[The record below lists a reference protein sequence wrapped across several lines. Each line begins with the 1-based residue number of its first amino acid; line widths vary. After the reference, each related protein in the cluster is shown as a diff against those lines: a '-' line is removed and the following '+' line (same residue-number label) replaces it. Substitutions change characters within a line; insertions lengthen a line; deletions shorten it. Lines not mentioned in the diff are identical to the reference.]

1 MIRAF
6 LRALGPQQAG
16 PVKTS
21 LALTTVVSAFQGVV
35 FALLVPVLS
44 ELLREGPR
52 AALGWTV
59 ALVLATLVYAL
70 LRTLGLFV
78 NFRVGGAISRGLHH
92 RIGEHL
98 VRLPLGWFTGN
109 RVGELNRVV
118 TEGVSR
124 STNVPVHIYPPLADA
139 VVTPVVAVLA
149 LFVWDWRIALAAAA
163 CLPVVWMVFTLSNGA
178 VGRNDAAR
186 DLVSDTAAGRVLEY
200 ARAQPVLRAFGRT
213 EQGGRGLDQ
222 ALTAEHGATRR
233 LLLRIVPVMLAYS
246 FVVRLTFSLLMVCAV
261 LLVLDGGLDPALAVA
276 LLVLVA
282 RFTHPLATAADQGA
296 ALRMATNQL
305 DRINAVLEARP
316 LPEPESPVPPQGS
329 VVEFDDVTFSYDRKD
344 GTPALEG
351 VTLRAEPG
359 TLTAL
364 VGPSGSGKTTVLR
377 LLARFHDT
385 DRGQVRLGGVDV
397 RDIGSEELSRHV
409 ALVFQDVYLFD
420 STIAENVRLADPGA
434 TDERLDRV
442 ATRSGLDTVLSDLP
456 EGWDTRVGEGGTAL
470 SGGQKQRVS
479 IARALLKDAP
489 VIVLD
494 EASSALD
501 TENEA
506 LVTRT
511 AVELARDRTVL
522 VIAHRPATVAAADQ
536 VVFLEGGRVVE
547 SGTPEELLERGG
559 RHTEFVRTRE
569 RARGWRLT
577 ASNSAPTS
585 TTSPTATTTE
595 GHENDPART

>member
-1 MIRAF
+1 VIRAF
-6 LRALGPQQAG
+6 LRALGPDQVG

-21 LALTTVVSAFQGVV
+21 LTLTTLVSATQGLV
-35 FALLVPVLS
+35 FALLVPVLT

-52 AALGWTV
+52 AALGWAA
-59 ALVLATLVYAL
+59 ALALATLIYAL
-70 LRTLGLFV
+70 LRTLSLFV

-118 TEGVSR
+118 TDGVSR

-163 CLPVVWMVFTLSNGA
+163 CLPVVWMVFSLSNDA

-186 DLVSDTAAGRVLEY
+186 DLVSDEAASRVLEY
-200 ARAQPVLRAFGRT
+200 ARSQPVLRAFGRT
-213 EQGGRGLDQ
+213 EQGGRSLDR
-222 ALTAEHGATRR
+222 ALNAEHGAARR
-233 LLLRIVPVMLAYS
+233 LLLRILPVMLAYS
-246 FVVRLTFSLLMVCAV
+246 FAVRLMFALLMACAV

-305 DRINAVLEARP
+305 DRINAVLDVRP
-316 LPEPESPVPPQGS
+316 LPEPESPVRPRDA
-329 VVEFDDVTFSYDRKD
+329 VVEFDDVTFAYDRED
-344 GTPALEG
+344 DAPALDG
-351 VTLRAEPG
+351 VSLRAEPG

-364 VGPSGSGKTTVLR
+364 VGPSGSGKTTVVR
-377 LLARFHDT
+377 LLARFHDA
-385 DRGQVRLGGVDV
+385 DRGRVRLGGVDV

-420 STIAENVRLADPGA
+420 ATIAENLRLAAPDA
-434 TDERLDRV
+434 TAEQLDRA
-442 ATRSGLDTVLSDLP
+442 ATLSGLDSVLADLP

-489 VIVLD
+489 VIVMD

-511 AVELARDRTVL
+511 AVELARERTVL

-547 SGTPEELLERGG
+547 SGTPDELLERGG
-559 RHTEFVRTRE
+559 RHADFVRTRE

-577 ASNSAPTS
+577 AAGTPTPSIS
-585 TTSPTATTTE
+585 TTATE
-595 GHENDPART
+595 GHRDDRTRT

>member
-1 MIRAF
+1 M
-6 LRALGPQQAG
+6 
-16 PVKTS
+16 KTS
-21 LALTTVVSAFQGVV
+21 LTLTTLVSATQGLV
-35 FALLVPVLS
+35 FALLVPVLT

-52 AALGWTV
+52 AALGWAA
-59 ALVLATLVYAL
+59 ALALATLIYAL
-70 LRTLGLFV
+70 LRTLSLFV

-118 TEGVSR
+118 TDGVSR

-163 CLPVVWMVFTLSNGA
+163 CLPVVWMVFSLSNDA

-186 DLVSDTAAGRVLEY
+186 DLVSDEAASRVLEY
-200 ARAQPVLRAFGRT
+200 ARSQPVLRAFGRT
-213 EQGGRGLDQ
+213 EQGGRSLDR
-222 ALTAEHGATRR
+222 ALNAEHGAARR
-233 LLLRIVPVMLAYS
+233 LLLRILPVMLAYS
-246 FVVRLTFSLLMVCAV
+246 FAVRLMFALLMACAV

-305 DRINAVLEARP
+305 DRINAVLDVRP
-316 LPEPESPVPPQGS
+316 LPEPESPVRPRDA
-329 VVEFDDVTFSYDRKD
+329 VVEFDDVTFAYDRED
-344 GTPALEG
+344 DAPALDR
-351 VTLRAEPG
+351 VSLRAEPG

-364 VGPSGSGKTTVLR
+364 VGPSGSGKTTVAR
-377 LLARFHDT
+377 LLARFHDA
-385 DRGQVRLGGVDV
+385 DRGRVRLGGVDV

-420 STIAENVRLADPGA
+420 ATIAENLRLAAPDA
-434 TDERLDRV
+434 TAEQLDRA
-442 ATRSGLDTVLSDLP
+442 ATLSGLDSVLADLP

-489 VIVLD
+489 VIVMD

-511 AVELARDRTVL
+511 AVELARERTVL

-547 SGTPEELLERGG
+547 SGTPDELLERGG
-559 RHTEFVRTRE
+559 RHADFVRTRE

-577 ASNSAPTS
+577 AAGTPTPSIS
-585 TTSPTATTTE
+585 TTATE
-595 GHENDPART
+595 GHRDDRTRT

>member
-6 LRALGPQQAG
+6 LRALGPEQAG
-16 PVKTS
+16 PVKRS
-21 LALTTVVSAFQGVV
+21 LALTTAVSALQGVV
-35 FALLVPVLS
+35 FALLVPVLT

-52 AALGWTV
+52 AALGWAA
-59 ALVLATLVYAL
+59 ALALATLVYAL
-70 LRTLGLFV
+70 LRTLSLFV

-98 VRLPLGWFTGN
+98 VQLPLGWFTGN

-118 TEGVSR
+118 TDGVSR
-124 STNVPVHIYPPLADA
+124 STHVPVHIYPPLADA
-139 VVTPVVAVLA
+139 LVTPVVAVA
-149 LFVWDWRIALAAAA
+149 VLFVWDWRIALAAAA
-163 CLPVVWMVFTLSNGA
+163 CLPVVWMVFTLSNDA

-186 DLVSDTAAGRVLEY
+186 DVVSDEAASRVLEY
-200 ARAQPVLRAFGRT
+200 ARSQPVLRAFGRT
-213 EQGGRGLDQ
+213 AQGGQSLDR
-222 ALTAEHGATRR
+222 ALTAEHGAARR
-233 LLLRIVPVMLAYS
+233 LLLRVVPVMLAYS
-246 FVVRLTFSLLMVCAV
+246 FAVRLMFALIMVCGV
-261 LLVLDGGLDPALAVA
+261 VFVLDGGLDPALAVA

-305 DRINAVLEARP
+305 DRINAVLDSRP
-316 LPEPESPVPPQGS
+316 LPEPESPVLPQGA
-329 VVEFDDVTFSYDRKD
+329 VVEFDGVTFSYDRKD
-344 GTPALEG
+344 DAPALDG
-351 VTLRAEPG
+351 ATLRAEPG

-364 VGPSGSGKTTVLR
+364 IGPSGSGKTTVAR
-377 LLARFHDT
+377 LLARFHDA
-385 DRGQVRLGGVDV
+385 DRGQVRLGGADV

-420 STIAENVRLADPGA
+420 ATIAENLRLAAPDA
-434 TDERLDRV
+434 TGEQLDR
-442 ATRSGLDTVLSDLP
+442 AAALSGLDTVLADLP
-456 EGWDTRVGEGGTAL
+456 EGWNTRVGEGGTAL

-506 LVTRT
+506 LVTGT
-511 AVELARDRTVL
+511 AVELARERTVL

-536 VVFLEGGRVVE
+536 VVFLEAGRVVE
-547 SGTPEELLERGG
+547 SGAPDELLERGG
-559 RHTEFVRTRE
+559 RHADFVRSRE

-577 ASNSAPTS
+577 ASDVTPPPVS
-585 TTSPTATTTE
+585 TATE
-595 GHENDPART
+595 GHENDPARA

>member
-6 LRALGPQQAG
+6 LRALGPRQAG

-21 LALTTVVSAFQGVV
+21 LALTTVVSALQGVV
-35 FALLVPVLS
+35 FALLVPVLT
-44 ELLREGPR
+44 ETLRSGPR

-59 ALVLATLVYAL
+59 ALVLVTLVYAL
-70 LRTLGLFV
+70 LRTLSLFV

-92 RIGEHL
+92 RIGAHL

-118 TEGVSR
+118 TDGVSR

-139 VVTPVVAVLA
+139 VVTPIIAVLA
-149 LFVWDWRIALAAAA
+149 LFFWDWRIALAASA

-186 DLVSDTAAGRVLEY
+186 DLVSDEAAGRVLEY

-213 EQGGRGLDQ
+213 EQGGQSLDR
-222 ALTAEHGATRR
+222 ALTAEHGAARR

-246 FVVRLTFSLLMVCAV
+246 FAVRLTFTLVLVCAV

-305 DRINAVLEARP
+305 DRINIVLDARP
-316 LPEPESPVPPQGS
+316 LPEPESPVRPENA
-329 VVEFDDVTFSYDRKD
+329 VVEFHDVTFSYAGEGDS
-344 GTPALEG
+344 PALDG
-351 VTLRAEPG
+351 ASLRAEPG

-377 LLARFHDT
+377 LLARFHDA
-385 DRGQVRLGGVDV
+385 DHGQVRLGGVDV
-397 RDIGSEELSRHV
+397 RDIGSEELAPHV

-420 STIAENVRLADPGA
+420 ATIAENVRLAAPDA
-434 TDERLDRV
+434 TGEQLDR
-442 ATRSGLDTVLSDLP
+442 AAALSGLATVLTDLP

-547 SGTPEELLERGG
+547 SGTPEELIERGG
-559 RHTEFVRTRE
+559 RHAEFVRTRE

-577 ASNSAPTS
+577 ASNRAANSTTPPTS
-585 TTSPTATTTE
+585 TTTE
-595 GHENDPART
+595 GHENDPTRT

>member
-6 LRALGPQQAG
+6 LRALGPDQAG

-21 LALTTVVSAFQGVV
+21 LALTTLVSVTQGLV
-35 FALLVPVLS
+35 FALLVPVLT

-52 AALGWTV
+52 AALGWAA
-59 ALVLATLVYAL
+59 ALALATLVYAL
-70 LRTLGLFV
+70 LRTLSLFV
-78 NFRVGGAISRGLHH
+78 NFRVGGAVSRNLHH

-118 TEGVSR
+118 TDGVSR

-163 CLPVVWMVFTLSNGA
+163 SLPVLWMVFNLSNDA

-186 DLVSDTAAGRVLEY
+186 DLIADEAAFRVLEY
-200 ARAQPVLRAFGRT
+200 ARSQPVLRAFGRA
-213 EQGGRGLDQ
+213 EQGGRSLDQ
-222 ALTAEHGATRR
+222 ALNAEHGAARR
-233 LLLRIVPVMLAYS
+233 LLLRILPVMLAYT
-246 FVVRLTFSLLMVCAV
+246 FAVRLMFALLMVSAV
-261 LLVLDGGLDPALAVA
+261 LFVLDGGLDPALAVA
-276 LLVLVA
+276 LLVLMA

-305 DRINAVLEARP
+305 DRINAVLDART
-316 LPEPESPVPPQGS
+316 LPEPESPVRPRGA

-344 GTPALEG
+344 DTPALDG
-351 VTLRAEPG
+351 VALRAEPG

-364 VGPSGSGKTTVLR
+364 IGPSGSGKTTVVR
-377 LLARFHDT
+377 LLARFHDA
-385 DRGQVRLGGVDV
+385 DLGQVRLGGVDV

-420 STIAENVRLADPGA
+420 ATVAENLRLAAPDA
-434 TDERLDRV
+434 TAEQLDR
-442 ATRSGLDTVLSDLP
+442 AAARSGLDAVLADLP
-456 EGWDTRVGEGGTAL
+456 KGWDTRVGEGGTAL

-511 AVELARDRTVL
+511 AVELARERTVL

-536 VVFLEGGRVVE
+536 VVFLEEGRVVE
-547 SGTPEELLERGG
+547 SGTPDELLERGG
-559 RHTEFVRTRE
+559 RHADFVRTRE

-577 ASNSAPTS
+577 ATGIPTPPTS
-585 TTSPTATTTE
+585 TTE
-595 GHENDPART
+595 GHRNDQART

>member
-1 MIRAF
+1 M
-6 LRALGPQQAG
+6 
-16 PVKTS
+16 
-21 LALTTVVSAFQGVV
+21 TTLVSATQGLV
-35 FALLVPVLS
+35 FALLVPVLT

-52 AALGWTV
+52 AALGWAA
-59 ALVLATLVYAL
+59 ALALATLIYAL
-70 LRTLGLFV
+70 LRTLSLFV

-118 TEGVSR
+118 TDGVSR

-163 CLPVVWMVFTLSNGA
+163 CLPVVWMVFSLSNDA

-186 DLVSDTAAGRVLEY
+186 DLVSDEAASRVLEY
-200 ARAQPVLRAFGRT
+200 ARSQPVLRAFGRT
-213 EQGGRGLDQ
+213 EQGGRSLDR
-222 ALTAEHGATRR
+222 ALNAEHGAARR
-233 LLLRIVPVMLAYS
+233 LLLRILPVMLAYS
-246 FVVRLTFSLLMVCAV
+246 FAVRLMFALLMACAV

-305 DRINAVLEARP
+305 DRINAVLDVRP
-316 LPEPESPVPPQGS
+316 LPEPESPVRPRDA
-329 VVEFDDVTFSYDRKD
+329 VVEFDDVTFAYDRED
-344 GTPALEG
+344 DAPALDR
-351 VTLRAEPG
+351 VSLRAEPG

-364 VGPSGSGKTTVLR
+364 VGPSGSGKTTVAR
-377 LLARFHDT
+377 LLARFHDA
-385 DRGQVRLGGVDV
+385 DRGRVRLGGVDV

-420 STIAENVRLADPGA
+420 ATIAENLRLAAPDA
-434 TDERLDRV
+434 TAEQLDRA
-442 ATRSGLDTVLSDLP
+442 ATLSGLDSVLADLP

-489 VIVLD
+489 VIVMD

-511 AVELARDRTVL
+511 AVELARERTVL

-547 SGTPEELLERGG
+547 SGTPDELLERGG
-559 RHTEFVRTRE
+559 RHADFVRTRE

-577 ASNSAPTS
+577 AAGTPTPSIS
-585 TTSPTATTTE
+585 TTATE
-595 GHENDPART
+595 GHRDDRTRT